1 MRSEM
6 NGEFGDKLD
15 RATLEPLLNAEDD
28 WLMQVEDETV
38 EVITDRFNQFDNQL
52 KTSCKEYFD
61 AKDAKHKEIEKQLE
75 EESKKRVDVRQSIAS
90 HCRMTKRM

>member
-15 RATLEPLLNAEDD
+15 RNALEPMLNTEDD
-28 WLMQVEDETV
+28 WLMQVEDETI
-38 EVITDRFNQFDNQL
+38 EVITERFNQFEKQL

-61 AKDAKHKEIEKQLE
+61 AKEARHKEIEKQLE
-75 EESKKRVDVRQSIAS
+75 EESKKRVDVRRCHTLS
-90 HCRMTKRM
+90 CRMIKRT